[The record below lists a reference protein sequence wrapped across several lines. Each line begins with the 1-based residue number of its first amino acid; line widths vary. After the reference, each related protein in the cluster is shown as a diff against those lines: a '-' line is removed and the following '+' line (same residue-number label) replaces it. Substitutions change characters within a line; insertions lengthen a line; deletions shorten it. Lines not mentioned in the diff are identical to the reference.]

1 MENVGSYFSKD
12 FYAAKQKTGELK
24 RGLYPPS
31 AKFFVAGRPKQIFN
45 SFNIRKKSVF

>member
-1 MENVGSYFSKD
+1 MENVGSKD
-12 FYAAKQKTGELK
+12 FYVAKQKTGELK